1 MGNNLFEE
9 MVENWPKPVVWRS
22 EVFDFS
28 FGMVSKKTLA
38 NEDHRGRGPMKQV
51 FGKHVA
57 YLPNDL
63 AEWLR
68 EKYGSEEDD
77 GRGRIVGYDKTRG
90 EILYF
95 EKVED
100 VPENIFY
107 AYDRISGS
115 IVKSRVLQLREEIEH
130 AIIEEFG

>member
-1 MGNNLFEE
+1 MPNNLFEQ
-9 MVENWPKPVVWRS
+9 MVQNWQKPVVWRS
-22 EVFDFS
+22 EASEFS

-38 NEDHRGRGPMKQV
+38 NADHRGQGPFKQV

-57 YLPNDL
+57 YYPQDL

-100 VPENIFY
+100 VPENIFF
-107 AYDRISGS
+107 AYDRVTGD

-130 AIIEEFG
+130 AIIDEFG